1 MKIVIVTDAWDPQV
15 NGVINTLKH
24 AARVIEAK
32 GHEVRFLTPQYFKTI
47 PTPTYPE
54 IRLSLFP
61 YRKLARMIGDYRPQ
75 VVHIA
80 TEGPLGF
87 AARRYCKRH
96 KLRFTTAYHT
106 QFPEYIRLRAPLPL
120 SVSYRFMRWFHG
132 GAVHTLVTTASMHDH
147 LSKWGLRN
155 LKVWTRG
162 VDTELFRQGEKKF
175 LNTERPVFMYIGRV
189 AVEKNIQAFLELDL
203 PGSKYV
209 IGDGPQLRELKD
221 KFPAVTFTGYI
232 DNHLLS
238 KHLAAA
244 DVFVFPS
251 KTDTFGLVLLEANAC
266 GLPIAAYPVP
276 GPKDV
281 VVQGSNGYLS
291 EDLREACLQALR
303 LNPDDCRSVAMQYT
317 WQRVGEQLLSYFQ
330 VNEVEAGPQHALR
343 RSAQWK

>member
-1 MKIVIVTDAWDPQV
+1 MRVVIVTDAWDPQV

-24 AARVIEAK
+24 TAKVVEAK
-32 GHEVRFLTPQYFKTI
+32 GHEVHFITPQYFKTV

-61 YRKLARMIGDYRPQ
+61 YRKLKKMMEELQPNA
-75 VVHIA
+75 VHIA
-80 TEGPLGF
+80 TEGPLGL
-87 AARRYCKRH
+87 AARRYCKKF

-106 QFPEYIRLRAPLPL
+106 QFPEYIRLRTPIPL
-120 SVSYRFMRWFHG
+120 SVSYAYMRWFHG
-132 GAVHTLVTTASMHDH
+132 AACYTLVTTESMYEY
-147 LSKWGLRN
+147 LTGWGLKN
-155 LKVWTRG
+155 LKIWTRG
-162 VDTELFRQGEKKF
+162 VNTELFHPGEKKF

-209 IGDGPQLRELKD
+209 VGAGPQLKEIKA
-221 KFPAVTFTGYI
+221 KFPDVNFTGYV
-232 DNHLLS
+232 DNQLLS

-281 VVQGSNGYLS
+281 VSQGVNGYLS
-291 EDLREACLQALR
+291 EDLKEACLKALE
-303 LNPDDCRSVAMQYT
+303 LNPDDCRKVAEKYN
-317 WQRVGEQLLSYFQ
+317 WDRVGEQLLSYLQ
-330 VNEVEAGPQHALR
+330 VN
-343 RSAQWK
+343 

>member
-1 MKIVIVTDAWDPQV
+1 MKIVIVTDAWEPQV

-24 AARVIEAK
+24 TARVVESK
-32 GHEVRFLTPQYFKTI
+32 GHEVRFITPQFFKTM

-61 YRKLARMIGDYRPQ
+61 YRKLAKMIDEFRPH

-80 TEGPLGF
+80 TEGPLGL
-87 AARRYCKRH
+87 AARRYCKKH

-106 QFPEYIRLRAPLPL
+106 QFPEYIRLRAPIPL
-120 SVSYRFMRWFHG
+120 SFSYAFMRWFHG
-132 GAVHTLVTTASMHDH
+132 GAVYTLVPTQSMREH
-147 LSKWGLRN
+147 LNRWRLKN

-162 VDTELFRQGEKKF
+162 VDTDLFSQGNKKF

-189 AVEKNIQAFLELDL
+189 AVEKNILAFLELEL

-209 IGDGPQLRELKD
+209 VGGGPQLQELQE
-221 KFPAVTFTGYI
+221 KFPDVTFTGYI

-238 KHLAAA
+238 RHLGAA

-251 KTDTFGLVLLEANAC
+251 KTDTFGLVLLEANAS

-281 VVQGSNGYLS
+281 VIQGLNGYLS
-291 EDLREACLQALR
+291 EDLKEACLKALE
-303 LNPDDCRSVAMQYT
+303 LSPDNCRQVAEQYS
-317 WQRVGEQLLSYFQ
+317 WEQVGEQLLSYLQ
-330 VNEVEAGPQHALR
+330 VNDRFGDVAKS
-343 RSAQWK
+343 RSARGNAD

>member
-1 MKIVIVTDAWDPQV
+1 MKIVIVTDAWEPQV

-24 AARVIEAK
+24 TAKVIESK
-32 GHEVRFLTPQYFKTI
+32 GHEVRFITPQFFKTV

-61 YRKLARMIGDYRPQ
+61 FRKLEKMIDEIRPQ

-80 TEGPLGF
+80 TEGPLGL
-87 AARRYCKRH
+87 AARRYCKKY

-106 QFPEYIRLRAPLPL
+106 QFPEYIRLRAPVPL
-120 SVSYRFMRWFHG
+120 SVSYAFMRWFHG
-132 GAVHTLVTTASMHDH
+132 GAVYTLVTTESMHEH
-147 LSKWGLRN
+147 LSGWGLKN

-162 VDTELFRQGEKKF
+162 VDTDLFCQGDKKF

-189 AVEKNIQAFLELDL
+189 AVEKNIQSFLELDL

-209 IGDGPQLRELKD
+209 VGDGPQLQELKE
-221 KFPAVTFTGYI
+221 KFPEVTFTGYV

-238 KHLAAA
+238 QHLAAA

-251 KTDTFGLVLLEANAC
+251 KTDTFGLVLLEANAS

-281 VVQGSNGYLS
+281 VIQGINGHLS
-291 EDLREACLQALR
+291 EDLREACMQALQ
-303 LNPDDCRSVAMQYT
+303 LSPDNCRKIAEQYS
-317 WQRVGEQLLSYFQ
+317 WERVGEQLLSYLQ
-330 VNEVEAGPQHALR
+330 VNDVQDGLYKPSQKSAG
-343 RSAQWK
+343 